1 MRDLLDTATPE
12 IPRYE
17 YCVTSFSYIH
27 IIRKQKWKIPKRENF
42 IFRGNSYLCLKYSK
56 TRKLE
61 CFFTSWGGS
70 PLCLEILQY
79 FTVALPVLW
88 IFQNWDLCLSSLVHK
103 PLSHHIPHNWATTC
117 PKLSISW
124 AKNTY
129 PPIEPPQIHLF
140 SHDIIEI
147 HQLNH
152 NLSTEPPH
160 ISKCRLYSIHIH
172 QMSHHIVF

>member
-1 MRDLLDTATPE
+1 MKNSE
-12 IPRYE
+12 K
-17 YCVTSFSYIH
+17 
-27 IIRKQKWKIPKRENF
+27 RKFHFQRKFKLQVVHWHHLF
-42 IFRGNSYLCLKYSK
+42 YLFFRHFAYLCLKYSK

-117 PKLSISW
+117 PKLSISG